1 MIVNLSQKIYI
12 IFVFINI
19 SANIYNNLH
28 SHILQTLILLIQCL
42 QNGTLK
48 QKVSNLFIVL

>member
-48 QKVSNLFIVL
+48 QKVYNLFIVL